1 VEIGIIQGRLSTPD
15 EGFQECPVNWKKEF
29 ETLKRLKL
37 NHIEWI
43 VTKSSFHNNP
53 IFLRDVR
60 SYPVH
65 SICADNVVSTLVD
78 NREFLEHNLFPICEA
93 ALRNNIKSV
102 TIPLLE
108 DSSVEDSRKLDNFCN
123 SFAHVCSRYP
133 SINFSLET
141 ELSLSKVPSLLSIS
155 PNVSLTYDTGNTT
168 SYGISHKEYILS
180 FGDKITNVHIKD
192 RRRSGVSVAPLTGDT
207 NFNEIFTYL
216 AKKGYSGVY
225 TLQTARDS
233 TKKEEETVSN
243 HVKTIRSVY
252 DKCKKSF

>member
-1 VEIGIIQGRLSTPD
+1 MEIGIIQGRLSTPD
-15 EGFQECPVNWKKEF
+15 EGFQECPVSWKKEF

-37 NHIEWI
+37 NHVEWI

-108 DSSVEDSRKLDNFCN
+108 DSSLEDDKKLDNFCR
-123 SFAHVCSRYP
+123 SFSHVCDRYP
-133 SINFSLET
+133 SIQFSLET
-141 ELSLSKVPSLLSIS
+141 ELSLSKVPKLLNASN
-155 PNVSLTYDTGNTT
+155 NVFLTYDTGNTT
-168 SYGISHKEYILS
+168 SYGISHKDYILNFS
-180 FGDKITNVHIKD
+180 DRVTNVHIKD
-192 RRRSGVSVAPLTGDT
+192 RKMSGISVPPLTGDT
-207 NFNEIFTYL
+207 KFNNIFKHL
-216 AKKGYSGVY
+216 IQSGYKGVY
-225 TLQTARDS
+225 TLQTARGLV
-233 TKKEEETVSN
+233 KQEEETISN
-243 HVKTIRSVY
+243 HAKIIRSVY
-252 DKCKKSF
+252 NECKKSF